1 MQQNITLMLS
11 FCANKLALSS
21 DKLIWLMASEPD
33 YPSFF
38 APISDALYSVEKGAF
53 PEREWQMKLQQT

>member
-1 MQQNITLMLS
+1 MQENITLMLS

-33 YPSFF
+33 CPSFF

-53 PEREWQMKLQQT
+53 PERE